1 LRPTDR
7 SDLTHASSIDI
18 LGCRVDAVDRD
29 SAIELI
35 AERAQVADP
44 SIVVTLGVEMV
55 MNAQRDARFRAIV
68 NRAVLSL
75 CDTIGILL
83 ASRARGGPLRE
94 RVTGVGLIEPLVAR
108 SAERGDLRIYLF
120 GGAPG
125 VAERAAIALTHRH
138 PGAQI
143 AGTRDGYFAPGQSV
157 TIAASIASSKANIVL
172 VGLGSPK
179 QESWMDDFLGATKC
193 GVGIGVG
200 GSFDVLAGMVERAP
214 VLWQRLGLEW
224 LHRLIK
230 EPSRWRRQLALP
242 RFALAATRE
251 AILNKGRTQR

>member
-125 VAERAAIALTHRH
+125 VGWTTFSAQRNAVWESASAVRSMSSRAWLNGRRFC
-138 PGAQI
+138 GN
-143 AGTRDGYFAPGQSV
+143 GL
-157 TIAASIASSKANIVL
+157 ASSGCTV
-172 VGLGSPK
+172 
-179 QESWMDDFLGATKC
+179 
-193 GVGIGVG
+193 
-200 GSFDVLAGMVERAP
+200 
-214 VLWQRLGLEW
+214 
-224 LHRLIK
+224 
-230 EPSRWRRQLALP
+230 
-242 RFALAATRE
+242 
-251 AILNKGRTQR
+251 